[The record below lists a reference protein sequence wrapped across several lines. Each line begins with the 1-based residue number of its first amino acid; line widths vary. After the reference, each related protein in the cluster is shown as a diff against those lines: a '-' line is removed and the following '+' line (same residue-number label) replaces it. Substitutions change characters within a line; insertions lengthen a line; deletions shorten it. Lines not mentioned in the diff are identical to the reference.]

1 MRENEFLTNAPQGIK
16 SQRTELFNKICI
28 ENNISDD
35 IEKCISILQPINDLI
50 VKFQSDAVPISDVY
64 HEMTA
69 LQELAK
75 RREAIGQTKK
85 KEIVRLIDDRFQFIY
100 AD

>member
-1 MRENEFLTNAPQGIK
+1 MRENEFLANAPQGIK
-16 SQRTELFNKICI
+16 SQRTELFNKICV
-28 ENNISDD
+28 ENDISDD

-50 VKFQSDAVPISDVY
+50 VKFQSDAVLISDVY

-75 RREAIGQTKK
+75 RSNRPNK
-85 KEIVRLIDDRFQFIY
+85 KERNCQID
-100 AD
+100 